1 MKNQKTQ
8 NPLLLGIGTRIR
20 SLRQGKNLT
29 VREFAARAQL
39 SPRFINQVETGEGNI
54 SIARLENV
62 AEALGC
68 ALPELLPPPERD
80 HSLRAS
86 TWRLLSDGS
95 DEDWL
100 ALHTW
105 LEKRKKSNPS
115 RQFIALIGLRG
126 AGKSTVGPLLAKKLK
141 MDFIELDH
149 WAEAEAGMPLP
160 EIFHL
165 HGEAYYRRLESEAL
179 NKLMATSAG
188 CVFAAG
194 GSIVN
199 DTKCWELIKQR
210 CFSVWLQATPQEFLR
225 RMLKA
230 GETRLTGR
238 PTVMTDMKAL
248 LARRE
253 PLYAESKLTIKT
265 TGKKPAEVVSLIA
278 KALAENGKA

>member
-1 MKNQKTQ
+1 MKNQ
-8 NPLLLGIGTRIR
+8 NSRNSLLLGIGARIR
-20 SLRQGKNLT
+20 LLRQGKNLT
-29 VREFAARAQL
+29 VRDFAARAQL

-68 ALPELLPPPERD
+68 ALPELLPPAQRD
-80 HSLRAS
+80 HSIRAN
-86 TWRLLSDGS
+86 TWRLLSDSS

-100 ALHTW
+100 AFHTW
-105 LEKRKKSNPS
+105 LEKRKKSNP
-115 RQFIALIGLRG
+115 RRPFIALIGLRG

-141 MDFIELDH
+141 TDFIELDH
-149 WAEAEAGMPLP
+149 LVEEQAGMPLS

-165 HGEAYYRRLESEAL
+165 HGEAYYRRLEGEAL
-179 NKLMATSAG
+179 NKLLATSAG

-194 GSIVN
+194 GSVVN
-199 DTKCWELIKQR
+199 DAKGWELIKQR

-253 PLYAESKLTIKT
+253 PLYAESKMTIKT
-265 TGKKPAEVVSLIA
+265 TGKKPAEIVSLIA
-278 KALAENGKA
+278 KALTENSPA

>member
-1 MKNQKTQ
+1 MKNLKTRNQ
-8 NPLLLGIGTRIR
+8 LLLGIGTRVR
-20 SLRQGKNLT
+20 TGRLDKNLT
-29 VREFAARAQL
+29 VREFALRARL
-39 SPRFINQVETGEGNI
+39 SQRFINQLETGEGNI
-54 SIARLENV
+54 SIARLNTV

-68 ALPELLPPPERD
+68 PLPELLPPPERD
-80 HSLRAS
+80 HSIRAS
-86 TWRLLSDGS
+86 TWRLLSECTD
-95 DEDWL
+95 DDWL

-105 LEKRKKSNPS
+105 LEKRKKSLP
-115 RQFIALIGLRG
+115 RQPFIALIGLRG
-126 AGKSTVGPLLAKKLK
+126 AGKSTVGPLLAKRLK
-141 MDFIELDH
+141 TEFIELDH

-199 DTKCWELIKQR
+199 DAKCWELIKQR
-210 CFSVWLQATPQEFLR
+210 CFTVWLQATPQEFLR
-225 RMLKA
+225 RMIKV

-238 PTVMTDMKAL
+238 PTVMADLKAL

-253 PLYAESKLTIKT
+253 PLYAESRMTIKT
-265 TGKKPAEVVSLIA
+265 TGKKPAEIVSLIA
-278 KALAENGKA
+278 KAIADNGKA